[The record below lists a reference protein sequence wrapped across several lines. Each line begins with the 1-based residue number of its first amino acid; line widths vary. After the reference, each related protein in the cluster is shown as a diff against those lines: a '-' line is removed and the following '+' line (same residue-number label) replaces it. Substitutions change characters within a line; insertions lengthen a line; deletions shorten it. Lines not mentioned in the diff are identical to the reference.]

1 MIIGQNIF
9 TIAKLEEDF
18 KLTTTFKGQIYT
30 LEIPV
35 ANGRPQ
41 CIPHTTQHHHQGC
54 IQRYRF
60 EADWKST

>member
-35 ANGRPQ
+35 ASE
-41 CIPHTTQHHHQGC
+41 
-54 IQRYRF
+54 RF
-60 EADWKST
+60 IAGKGK